1 MSSLPVADAP
11 PDAAARGMEGESDGH
26 GERSVGQIREDFGST
41 VAELKQ
47 KYGTLLEQRDR
58 RIQDLAAK
66 LAEGP
71 PEAPKRR
78 VLIVDNAASTGEIV
92 NHYLEG
98 LPVEVVR
105 VAGDQAPD
113 ILRSQEFDAIMI
125 EAACVIEPGVSGL
138 ALCRQLC
145 ESGDRKNV
153 VAMSSRPGN
162 SIRTCVEEAGAM
174 FLRKPFE
181 RAQLVELMRGAL
193 VKEKR

>member
-1 MSSLPVADAP
+1 MSSHPVADASP
-11 PDAAARGMEGESDGH
+11 AAAAGSIEGDIDGH
-26 GERSVGQIREDFGST
+26 GERSVGQIREEFGST

-66 LAEGP
+66 LAQGP
-71 PEAPKRR
+71 PEEPKRR
-78 VLIVDNAASTGEIV
+78 VLIVDDAASTGEIV

-98 LPVEVVR
+98 HPVEVVHI
-105 VAGDQAPD
+105 AAAQAPD
-113 ILRSQEFDAIMI
+113 ALGSHEFDAIMI

-153 VAMSSRPGN
+153 VAMSSRPGDTVK
-162 SIRTCVEEAGAM
+162 TCVEEAGAM
-174 FLRKPFE
+174 FLRKPFG
-181 RAQLVELMRGAL
+181 RAQLVGLMRGAL
-193 VKEKR
+193 RKEKR